1 LSNNKIEYDV
11 FVWSS
16 DFEDHRGEGIL
27 ARLFLKK
34 LSVKSSK
41 TFFIKTPG
49 NSYLVNRGNINIVK
63 KGLFKLNF
71 YNKYIIL
78 FFGVFLIWVNLF
90 KKKKIIYLNYLPL
103 WNFLIFIFLPRK
115 TIIGPITGGG
125 FFFNVSF
132 FQRII
137 RKFFFPLLYFLSL
150 KIIDKKFENVVFST
164 NLLSKYVNLRS
175 KKIFFFNFCLLSYQ
189 NLKYPKKKEID
200 FFIYY
205 KINSTKNPFI
215 LNKIIHFLTK
225 IGLKVIVVGDRINN
239 KKVVYYSHLA
249 RDKIFSFLKKTKFS
263 IISNENFY
271 SLFCIDCISSGVKVF
286 FDKRTKP
293 NIFFFNKSNYIPIDF
308 NNLNEINANIKNW
321 STRYNFIDYKVN
333 NKFNLE
339 IKKLNFFINKLRAY
353 F

>member
-137 RKFFFPLLYFLSL
+137 RKFLFPLLYFLSL

-164 NLLSKYVNLRS
+164 NLLSKYVNRRR
-175 KKIFFFNFCLLSYQ
+175 KKLFFFNFCLLSYQ

-215 LNKIIHFLTK
+215 FLTMQHMAFADYAIAAGENGRVELAK
-225 IGLKVIVVGDRINN
+225 IQGRFNEIGFQSSSEEVLELASNLIPKIEKKKQEVLETKLREIDR
-239 KKVVYYSHLA
+239 A
-249 RDKIFSFLKKTKFS
+249 MGIFSK
-263 IISNENFY
+263 
-271 SLFCIDCISSGVKVF
+271 DKVYVAS
-286 FDKRTKP
+286 K
-293 NIFFFNKSNYIPIDF
+293 
-308 NNLNEINANIKNW
+308 
-321 STRYNFIDYKVN
+321 
-333 NKFNLE
+333 
-339 IKKLNFFINKLRAY
+339 
-353 F
+353 